1 MIDPHSAY
9 IAYTRCYKHKYN
21 FIMRTIKDTKNF
33 LQPLD
38 EVLDNT
44 FIPAIL
50 NGRIVSPI
58 LRNIIALPVNLG
70 GLGIPIPTEMSSGHY
85 CDSIEITSELTRHI
99 TEQKDNYNTNSDAQK
114 LIMSNV
120 KSRKMI
126 GVKKL

>member
-1 MIDPHSAY
+1 MKNTSKRKFKAKLMNGNELIDKKEYISTKVQKWVEEIKILSKIAMIDPHSAY

-38 EVLDNT
+38 EVLDST
-44 FIPAIL
+44 FIAAIL

-70 GLGIPIPTEMSSGHY
+70 GLGIPIPTEMSS
-85 CDSIEITSELTRHI
+85 E
-99 TEQKDNYNTNSDAQK
+99 
-114 LIMSNV
+114 
-120 KSRKMI
+120 
-126 GVKKL
+126 